1 MFEVCLRGEGAAEMS
16 TNVLL
21 VSVLLTR
28 ASGGSGVEVRQNP
41 SGE

>member
-1 MFEVCLRGEGAAEMS
+1 MFKVGVGRGAAADMS
-16 TNVLL
+16 TNVIL

-28 ASGGSGVEVRQNP
+28 TSSGSGVEVRQNP